1 MQQTIWSHF
10 DKYRYLF
17 TLISPDL
24 SLVEAH
30 KFGSTEVELVQFVVM
45 SGTQWELQEKEAGCG
60 TRVGYRHDT

>member
-1 MQQTIWSHF
+1 M
-10 DKYRYLF
+10 YLL

-30 KFGSTEVELVQFVVM
+30 KFGSTEVELAL

-60 TRVGYRHDT
+60 TRVDYRHDT